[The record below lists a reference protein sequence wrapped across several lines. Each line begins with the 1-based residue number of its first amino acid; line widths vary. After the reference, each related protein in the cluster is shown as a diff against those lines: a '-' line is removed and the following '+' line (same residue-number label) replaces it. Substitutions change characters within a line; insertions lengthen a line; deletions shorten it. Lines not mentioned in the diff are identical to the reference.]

1 LEQQAAL
8 TAPAAGPWAAAEL
21 RAGAPPWAVTAPACC
36 ETNTSG
42 RVKSAAA
49 RRFTIV

>member
-1 LEQQAAL
+1 VFAVMGVARLIATISFAV
-8 TAPAAGPWAAAEL
+8 TGF
-21 RAGAPPWAVTAPACC
+21 VTAPACC
-36 ETNTSG
+36 ETNTRG